1 MTIINTSV
9 IMDIA
14 TDAVAILVVIGN
26 SFAGAF
32 PGSVSPGSE
41 GLLVSLLPDLG
52 SFVPR
57 HCFRYHQVCREAL
70 PFHIPVCRKCSIVIF
85 TNR

>member
-9 IMDIA
+9 IIDIA

-41 GLLVSLLPDLG
+41 GLFVSLLPDLG

-57 HCFRYHQVCREAL
+57 HCYFRRISLAGKLCHSTYRYVENAAL
-70 PFHIPVCRKCSIVIF
+70 
-85 TNR
+85 

>member
-9 IMDIA
+9 IIDIA
-14 TDAVAILVVIGN
+14 TDAVAILVVVDN
-26 SFAGAF
+26 SYAGGF

-57 HCFRYHQVCREAL
+57 HCYFRHY
-70 PFHIPVCRKCSIVIF
+70 
-85 TNR
+85 